1 MKIEAL
7 PIADADVLVQA
18 RKDKLQ
24 AIQNGHKGEL
34 IELLDRTIRLF
45 GDAASE
51 LASRNPDRSD

>member
-24 AIQNGHKGEL
+24 AIQNGHKVEL
-34 IELLDRTIRLF
+34 IELLNRTIRLF
-45 GDAASE
+45 DNAARE
-51 LASRNPDRSD
+51 VASRHPDQSD

>member
-7 PIADADVLVQA
+7 PIADADALVQA

-34 IELLDRTIRLF
+34 IELLNRTIRLF
-45 GDAASE
+45 ADAASE
-51 LASRNPDRSD
+51 VASRNPGRSD